1 MGKIL
6 KRIWKF
12 YIEGFK
18 NMPEY
23 GRRVWTIIIIKLIIM
38 FAVLKVFFFQDFLSS
53 KGKTDKE
60 KSEYVFKQLIT
71 IKK

>member
-1 MGKIL
+1 MLKIL
-6 KRIWKF
+6 QNIWKF

-18 NMPEY
+18 NMPQY

-38 FAVLKVFFFQDFLSS
+38 FAVLKIFFFQDFLST
-53 KGKTDKE
+53 KGNTDEE
-60 KSEYVFKQLIT
+60 KSEYVSKQLLN

>member
-1 MGKIL
+1 MIKIL
-6 KRIWKF
+6 KNIWNF

-23 GRRVWTIIIIKLIIM
+23 GKRAWTIIIIKLIIM
-38 FAVLKVFFFQDFLSS
+38 FAVLKVFFFQDFLGT

-60 KSEYVFKQLIT
+60 KSEYVSKQLIT